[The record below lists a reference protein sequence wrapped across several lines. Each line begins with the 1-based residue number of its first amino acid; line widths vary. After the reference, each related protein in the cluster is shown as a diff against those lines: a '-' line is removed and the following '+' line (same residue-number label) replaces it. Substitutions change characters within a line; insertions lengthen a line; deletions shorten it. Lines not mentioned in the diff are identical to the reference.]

1 MIEVDALPG
10 DGETTTWEVRRDG
23 RTLGT
28 AVTGVRR
35 SGPLLTGLDVPRE
48 TASDAL
54 DALLEAVRD
63 RGERSLVVDVRTGD
77 SVLETA
83 LRGRDARLVATHMRL
98 DLSQSVETPDRVQL
112 LAMTRDEFAAYR
124 EHLVTSY
131 AQDMVDAGAF
141 DDLPTALTASERS
154 TRELL
159 PGGLESPG
167 HHLWSAVDGDTVVGI
182 LWIHAD
188 GANAFI
194 YDIEVREEQRR
205 RGYGREI
212 LDAGAVA
219 ARALGAEVLG
229 LNVFGNNEG
238 ARALYERAGYDTT
251 ERTFRVSLAGDGV
264 AR

>member
-1 MIEVDALPG
+1 MIEVDALPD
-10 DGETTTWEVRRDG
+10 DGGTTTWEVRRDG

-35 SGPLLTGLDVPRE
+35 SGPLLTGLDVPRD

-54 DALLEAVRD
+54 DALLEAVREL
-63 RGERSLVVDVRTGD
+63 GNESLVVDVATGD
-77 SVLETA
+77 TVLAAA
-83 LRGRDARLVATHMRL
+83 LHGRDARLVATQMRL
-98 DLSQSVETPDRVQL
+98 DLSHPVDPPDRVRL
-112 LAMTRDEFAAYR
+112 RAMTHDEFATYR

-141 DDLPTALTASERS
+141 DGLPAALTASEQS
-154 TRELL
+154 TQELL
-159 PGGLESPG
+159 PQGPDSPG

-182 LWIHAD
+182 LWIHAE
-188 GANAFI
+188 GSNAFI

-219 ARALGAEVLG
+219 ARALGAGVLG
-229 LNVFGNNEG
+229 LNVFGHNEG

-251 ERTFRVSLAGDGV
+251 EQTFRVTL
-264 AR
+264 